1 MKKIMMLAAMLAMM
15 VVASAPAIAQESTA
29 GATAGDESNTTVS
42 GNVVITQTQA
52 ASLTQDCRTIV
63 TVNNTGTATGG
74 DQYSDSGDTNQTVQ
88 VNFGN
93 TTVNV
98 TGAQCQQIVTQVQA
112 GKDAVGAVT
121 AVIGTPAAP
130 APGPAAPKENPVPAV
145 TTPEKTMPENTVPE
159 KTVQQPTETSPTTGS
174 GPYNDS
180 GESILSVLPDTGG
193 ASLLVL
199 GTGALL
205 VSGGLLVRRF
215 LG

>member
-1 MKKIMMLAAMLAMM
+1 MKKVMMLAAMLAMM

-29 GATAGDESNTTVS
+29 GAAAGDESNTTVS
-42 GNVVITQTQA
+42 GNVVVTQTQA
-52 ASLTQDCRTIV
+52 AELAQDCRTIV

-74 DQYSDSGDTNQTVQ
+74 DQYSDSGDVNQTVQ

-98 TGAQCQQIVTQVQA
+98 TGAQCQQIVTQVQD

-121 AVIGTPAAP
+121 AVIGNPAAP
-130 APGPAAPKENPVPAV
+130 APGPAAPEENPAPAV
-145 TTPEKTMPENTVPE
+145 TTPE
-159 KTVQQPTETSPTTGS
+159 KTVQQPTETSRTTGS
-174 GPYNDS
+174 GQNDDS
-180 GESILSVLPDTGG
+180 GESVLSVLPDTGG

>member
-145 TTPEKTMPENTVPE
+145 TTPEKT
-159 KTVQQPTETSPTTGS
+159 VQQPTETFRTTGS

-205 VSGGLLVRRF
+205 ISGGLLVRRF